1 MQGLVTYPLLALAVI
16 WIGYPLAV
24 RLLGAWTDRA
34 TAERQ
39 RRIGDR
45 VSIVLASA
53 EDAPA
58 IRERVA
64 DILATRHPA
73 RSIEVVVA
81 LDSANAKATAS
92 ELSSLDERVRIV
104 VGDAPGGKAAALN
117 AAVRSARH
125 ELLVFTDTAQRFEPG
140 AIGVLVE
147 ALGDARLG
155 AVSGMLDLPGKD
167 GSLNVAERYWRLER
181 WLRAAEARLH
191 SSVGVTGAIYAMP
204 RDLWEPLPAGL
215 ILDDL
220 YLPMRLVLAGWRVG
234 FTERARARDVR
245 RFAPA
250 QEYRRKVRTLTGILQ
265 VCAWLPGVMS
275 PVRNPIWFQFV
286 FHKLLRLF
294 TPYLAGLAL
303 IGIVGSALQVIL
315 SGPYGLELLATLAAL
330 ALLVALVP
338 RARRSLATQ
347 VAWVVALQSSI
358 VIATVNGL
366 RSKWNVWQ

>member
-1 MQGLVTYPLLALAVI
+1 MEGLVAYCLLALAII
-16 WIGYPLAV
+16 WFGYPLAI
-24 RLLGAWTDRA
+24 RLLGAWPDRSA
-34 TAERQ
+34 AARP
-39 RRIGDR
+39 RRVGER
-45 VSIVLASA
+45 VSVILASA

-58 IRERVA
+58 IRERVS
-64 DILATRHPA
+64 DVLASSYPA
-73 RSIEVVVA
+73 QSIEVVVA

-104 VGDAPGGKAAALN
+104 VGDAPGGKATALN
-117 AAVRSARH
+117 AAVRAARH
-125 ELLVFTDTAQRFEPG
+125 DLLVFTDTAQRFEPD
-140 AIGVLVE
+140 AIGVLVKE
-147 ALGDARLG
+147 LGDVRLG
-155 AVSGMLDLPGKD
+155 AVSGMLELPGKD

-204 RDLWEPLPAGL
+204 RELWEPLPAGL

-265 VCAWLPGVMS
+265 VCAWLPAVMN
-275 PVRNPIWFQFV
+275 PARNPIWFQFV
-286 FHKLLRLF
+286 FHKLLRLL
-294 TPYLAGLAL
+294 TPYLAVLAVV
-303 IGIVGSALQVIL
+303 GVVGSMLEAIL
-315 SGPYGLELLATLAAL
+315 SGPFGVEVLATFGAL
-330 ALLVALVP
+330 ALLVALIP
-338 RARRSLATQ
+338 RARRALATQ
-347 VAWVVALQSSI
+347 VAWAVALQGSI